1 MTVREQPST
10 MTFLEH
16 LEELRSR
23 LIKSMLAALVG
34 VVLAWLFRESLLD
47 WLTRPFVTAWNGA
60 HLKSGVSLHFP
71 APASLFF
78 AYLKLSVIGGT
89 VAALPVILYQL
100 WSFVA
105 PGLYSR
111 EKRFAVPFVATSTL
125 LFATGGYFGWRLA
138 FPLAFRYLL
147 GFSGRVGSS
156 ALTVTPTVMIDD
168 YLDFVA
174 RMLLAFGAIFELPVL
189 AFFLSLAGVVT
200 HRHLIKF
207 ARYFVVVAFV
217 IAAILTPPD
226 VVSQLLLAG
235 PLCLLYAVSV
245 GVAWLVGRRSRAGSG
260 PDNDSAS
267 P

>member
-207 ARYFVVVAFV
+207 ARY
-217 IAAILTPPD
+217 